1 MLRSLKKRFKKE
13 SAYYFMLFLIYIGS
27 LIPRSLVLPLGKFI
41 GLAAYKLLPK
51 PRRKALKNL
60 NSAIGMEFSVEE
72 IHEICRRNFEHWAIS
87 LFEVIGLL
95 KVKTVQ
101 DLNSK
106 VKVSN
111 LELLNESLKDG
122 KGVILLTPHLG
133 NWEIAA
139 AYLSLMGYKFAVL
152 AKEVYD
158 LRLNSI
164 LLKIRGGRKIVNIP
178 RDSIFTAVKYLK
190 TGYILGILPDQ
201 ATNVSGIY
209 INFFHKPAYT
219 PIGPAKLSI
228 KTETPMLLFYNYR
241 DAGGK
246 INIVFDSILE
256 NYSNEEEL
264 TLKWSRKF
272 EEYILRFPEQWVW
285 LHDRWKKI

>member
-1 MLRSLKKRFKKE
+1 MLRSLKKRFRKE
-13 SAYYFMLFLIYIGS
+13 SAYYFMLFLIYLGS

-41 GLAAYKLLPK
+41 GLVAYKLLTK
-51 PRRKALKNL
+51 PRRKALNNL
-60 NSAIGMEFSVEE
+60 NSAIGIKFSADE
-72 IHEICRRNFEHWAIS
+72 IHKICRRNFEHWAIS

-95 KVKTVQ
+95 KVKTSK
-101 DLNSK
+101 DLSSK

-122 KGVILLTPHLG
+122 NGVILLTPHLG
-133 NWEIAA
+133 NWEITA
-139 AYLSLMGYKFAVL
+139 AYLSLRGYKFAVL

-158 LRLNSI
+158 LRLNDI

-190 TGYILGILPDQ
+190 SGYILGILPDQ

-209 INFFHKPAYT
+209 VDFFSKPAYT

-228 KTETPMLLFYNYR
+228 KTKTPMLLFYNYR

-264 TLKWSRKF
+264 TLKWSKKF
-272 EEYILRFPEQWVW
+272 EEYILKFPEQWVW